1 MDGSDITP
9 EEHAE
14 IRMTKWWSA
23 EEMVRQGV
31 PCREG
36 PYTDIEKEQVDG
48 AINRYK
54 AEHNLSLE
62 DIEDIIFGATR
73 KDGFWATVACAVP
86 SRRIRSVY
94 DHVQRAYHPL
104 RMKGKWHVH
113 EDSALVKFVKEYKSD
128 WTKIGEAMQ
137 RMPESCRGRYQ
148 QYLVYAETE
157 RKGRWS
163 DEEGARLACII
174 ETMSTEGKTSTTSQK
189 FWKEVAARMGNTRSP
204 KQCRGKWND
213 SLNPRLQNQGR
224 KPRWGPLDI
233 YVLVHKIA
241 SLGLDFEVDIP
252 WNILPD
258 DGWKSWSGHRLQQ
271 KWAIL
276 KKTVWVEGAT
286 HHDIVQRLLAL
297 HGTLPNNSPV
307 RENQPSTTENNS

>member
-1 MDGSDITP
+1 
-9 EEHAE
+9 
-14 IRMTKWWSA
+14 MTKWWSA

-31 PCREG
+31 PYREG
-36 PYTDIEKEQVDG
+36 PYTDVEKEQVDG

-62 DIEDIIFGATR
+62 DIQDIIFGATR
-73 KDGFWATVACAVP
+73 KDGFWTTVACAVP
-86 SRRIRSVY
+86 SRRIRSVH

-104 RMKGKWHVH
+104 RMKGKWRVH
-113 EDSALVKFVKEYKSD
+113 EDSALIKFVKEYTSD

-157 RKGRWS
+157 RKGCWS
-163 DEEGARLACII
+163 DEEGARLACIGKDKHNI
-174 ETMSTEGKTSTTSQK
+174 TEVLEGGCSTHG
-189 FWKEVAARMGNTRSP
+189 
-204 KQCRGKWND
+204 ND

-241 SLGLDFEVDIP
+241 SLDLDFEVDIL

-258 DGWKSWSGHRLQQ
+258 DGWKCWSGHRLQQ

-276 KKTVWVEGAT
+276 KKTAWVEGAT

-297 HGTLPNNSPV
+297 HGTLPNNSSV
-307 RENQPSTTENNS
+307 RENQSSTPENNS

>member
-1 MDGSDITP
+1 MYDSDITP

-14 IRMTKWWSA
+14 ICMTKWWSA

-73 KDGFWATVACAVP
+73 KDSCAVP
-86 SRRIRSVY
+86 SRRIRSVH

-104 RMKGKWHVH
+104 RMKGKWRVH

-137 RMPESCRGRYQ
+137 RITRILSGRACQFAQAVGLTKRGLDS
-148 QYLVYAETE
+148 LV
-157 RKGRWS
+157 S
-163 DEEGARLACII
+163 
-174 ETMSTEGKTSTTSQK
+174 GKTSTTSQK
-189 FWKEVAARMGNTRSP
+189 FWKEVAARMGNTTSP
-204 KQCRGKWND
+204 KQCRGMIHSIHDYKTKGGNPVGALLTSM
-213 SLNPRLQNQGR
+213 SLFTN
-224 KPRWGPLDI
+224 
-233 YVLVHKIA
+233 
-241 SLGLDFEVDIP
+241 
-252 WNILPD
+252 

-297 HGTLPNNSPV
+297 HGTLPNNSSV

>member
-1 MDGSDITP
+1 MDDSDITP

-14 IRMTKWWSA
+14 IRITKWWSA
-23 EEMVRQGV
+23 EEMVRHGI

-48 AINRYK
+48 AIKRYK

-94 DHVQRAYHPL
+94 DHVQRAHHPL
-104 RMKGKWHVH
+104 RMKGKWSVH

-174 ETMSTEGKTSTTSQK
+174 DIMTG
-189 FWKEVAARMGNTRSP
+189 
-204 KQCRGKWND
+204 RGKDKHNITEVLEGGCSTHGQYKVPKADPWND

-252 WNILPD
+252 WNTLPD

-297 HGTLPNNSPV
+297 HGTLPNNSTV
-307 RENQPSTTENNS
+307 WENQPSTTENNS

>member
-1 MDGSDITP
+1 MHHRRFSF
-9 EEHAE
+9 
-14 IRMTKWWSA
+14 TK
-23 EEMVRQGV
+23 Q
-31 PCREG
+31 
-36 PYTDIEKEQVDG
+36 
-48 AINRYK
+48 
-54 AEHNLSLE
+54 EHNLSLE

-73 KDGFWATVACAVP
+73 KNGFWTTVGIPPSACAVP
-86 SRRIRSVY
+86 SRRIWSVY

-104 RMKGKWHVH
+104 PDEGQM
-113 EDSALVKFVKEYKSD
+113 EYKSD

-137 RMPESCRGRYQ
+137 RMPESCWGRYQ

-174 ETMSTEGKTSTTSQK
+174 ETMTAEGKTSTTSQK

-204 KQCRGKWND
+204 KQCRGKW
-213 SLNPRLQNQGR
+213 
-224 KPRWGPLDI
+224 
-233 YVLVHKIA
+233 IA

-252 WNILPD
+252 WNTFPD
-258 DGWKSWSGHRLQQ
+258 DGRKSWCGHRFQQ

-297 HGTLPNNSPV
+297 HGTLSNNNCV
-307 RENQPSTTENNS
+307 RENQPFTTEDNS